1 LETTIENKVQ
11 MKLVY
16 DLAKIVKDEYFEY
29 IYRGNFTPTITEN
42 ILTLTESKFSKDEE
56 TFKIRKRISYIM
68 IECLQ
73 NITRHQDHPETDSGK
88 DSGLF
93 VLQRTKY
100 KVFVTTGNVIKT
112 DKKDKLEKH
121 IQTITNLNAGELK
134 EYYQKV
140 LADGDISEKG
150 GAGLGL
156 ISMAR
161 RTGGHLSYRF
171 DKIDN
176 TYSYYYL
183 QNEIPFEN
191 IKNEPDPSVELA
203 SLDRISKYHTIL
215 NKQNILLNFNGAF
228 AYDRLESI
236 LPIVESHP
244 IETNENKVLA
254 FDLSVKLLKNIIFF
268 ADSATEDEEETI
280 AAGLGNRGIFLLSKH
295 DDTLF
300 LTSGNYILNSK
311 AQTLKNKI
319 ELINQ
324 TSPESLGRLYKYLSE
339 FFEPNESA
347 KPDLSLFE
355 MKLKSK
361 NNLFYSFTPAG
372 KSRSFFTIQI
382 VI

>member
-1 LETTIENKVQ
+1 

-42 ILTLTESKFSKDEE
+42 IFSLTESKFSKDEE

-73 NITRHQDHPETDSGK
+73 NITRHQDQSETDTNK

-93 VLQRTKY
+93 VLQRTKF
-100 KVFVTTGNVIKT
+100 KVFVTNGNVIRTEKIA
-112 DKKDKLEKH
+112 KLEKH
-121 IQTITNLNAGELK
+121 IQTITHLNADELK

-140 LADGDISEKG
+140 LAEGDISDKG

-161 RTGGHLSYRF
+161 RTGRHLLYRF
-171 DKIDN
+171 VKIDE

-183 QNEIPFEN
+183 QNEISLEN
-191 IKNEPDPSVELA
+191 ISNEPDPSSELA

-236 LPIVESHP
+236 LPIVEAHP
-244 IETNENKVLA
+244 IETDENKVLA

-268 ADSATEDEEETI
+268 ADNATDDNT
-280 AAGLGNRGIFLLSKH
+280 ATTNLGNRGVFLLSKH
-295 DDTLF
+295 DGTLF
-300 LTSGNYILNSK
+300 LTSGNYILNTK

-324 TSPESLGRLYKYLSE
+324 TTPESLNKLYKYLSE
-339 FFEPNESA
+339 FFESNEST

-361 NNLFYSFTPAG
+361 NNLFYSFTPEG
-372 KSRSFFTIQI
+372 SLRSFFTIQI
-382 VI
+382 II

>member
-1 LETTIENKVQ
+1 MKTTTENKVQ

-42 ILTLTESKFSKDEE
+42 ILSLTESKFSKDEE

-73 NITRHQDHPETDSGK
+73 NITRHQDQPETDTNK

-93 VLQRTKY
+93 VLQRTKF
-100 KVFVTTGNVIKT
+100 KVFVTTGNVIRTEKIA
-112 DKKDKLEKH
+112 KLEKH
-121 IQTITNLNAGELK
+121 IQTIMHLNADELK

-140 LADGDISEKG
+140 LAEGDISDKG

-161 RTGGHLSYRF
+161 RTGQHLLYRF
-171 DKIDN
+171 VKIDE

-183 QNEIPFEN
+183 QNEISLEN
-191 IKNEPDPSVELA
+191 ISNEPDPSSELA

-236 LPIVESHP
+236 LPIVEAHP
-244 IETNENKVLA
+244 IETDENKVLA

-268 ADSATEDEEETI
+268 ADNATDDNT
-280 AAGLGNRGIFLLSKH
+280 ATTNLGNRGVFLLSKH
-295 DDTLF
+295 DGTLF
-300 LTSGNYILNSK
+300 LTSGNYILNTK

-324 TSPESLGRLYKYLSE
+324 TTPESLNKLYKYLSE
-339 FFEPNESA
+339 FFESNEST

-361 NNLFYSFTPAG
+361 NNLFYSFTPEG
-372 KSRSFFTIQI
+372 SLRSFFTIQI
-382 VI
+382 II